1 MKGQLKKVFN
11 QSAIYSV
18 GNLANKIVGFLLLP
32 LYTDHLTDTDY
43 GMLGLLEATAMILV
57 AVLSFRIPTAMI
69 RWCSDT
75 NDQNAQGSILFTS
88 LISLLV
94 ISILINL
101 TLQPFAADFA
111 MLAFNKPVFTIFFQ
125 LLFISAGLE
134 ILNKLPL
141 EFLRFKEKAGMFI
154 SINLIKLVIV
164 LGLNIYLI
172 AYLKWGI
179 KGILVS
185 QIAGHAF
192 VLLANVVYMFK
203 NMVVQFNVK
212 AAKGMA
218 AYGFPLVFSTL
229 SAMLLSLA
237 DRYLLPYFHEYSDLG
252 VYTLAYKVSS
262 VTNVFLIT
270 SFQLGFLP
278 IAFKRFRD
286 NDFKP
291 FLSKVL
297 TYFSFLVIAFSLFL
311 SFFSKELITTF
322 AKDESFWLAYDM
334 VPIIAFLFI
343 FKAIQYVFTLSLHFT
358 KNTRYNIH
366 IVFLSLLANIVLNI
380 FLIPLYDVYG
390 AIAASILAG
399 LLGLFY
405 SYRLSERFFK
415 VDYELMKIFKLVII
429 GIVFTV
435 VLYFINPLDTWY
447 RWTAKLGCVIAFL
460 TLAVGIGY
468 FDKNEI
474 NFVKQRVKNIF

>member
-1 MKGQLKKVFN
+1 MKGQLQKVFS

-18 GNLANKIVGFLLLP
+18 GNLANKIVGFVLLP
-32 LYTDHLTDTDY
+32 LYTDYLSSTDY

-69 RWCSDT
+69 RWCSETEDLE
-75 NDQNAQGSILFTS
+75 AQGSILFTS

-101 TLQPFAADFA
+101 SLQPFASNFA
-111 MLAFNKPVFTIFFQ
+111 ILAFNKESFTIFFQ

-185 QIAGHAF
+185 QIAGHTF
-192 VLLANVVYMFK
+192 VLLANVVYMLK
-203 NMVVQFNVK
+203 NMVAKFNMK

-252 VYTLAYKVSS
+252 LYTLAYKVSS

-278 IAFKRFRD
+278 IAFKRYKD
-286 NDFKP
+286 DDFKP

-297 TYFSFLVIAFSLFL
+297 SYFSFLVVAFSLFL
-311 SFFSKELITTF
+311 SFFSKEIITTF
-322 AKDESFWLAYDM
+322 ARDESFWLAYQM

-358 KNTRYNIH
+358 KNTKFNIH
-366 IVFLSLLANIVLNI
+366 IVFLSLLVNIALNI
-380 FLIPLYDVYG
+380 ILIPVYDVYG
-390 AIAASILAG
+390 AIIASIAAG
-399 LLGLFY
+399 LVGLFY

-415 VDYELMKIFKLVII
+415 VDYELFKIGKLIVV
-429 GIVFTV
+429 GIVFTAL
-435 VLYFINPLDTWY
+435 LYLINPLDTFW
-447 RWTAKLGCVIAFL
+447 RWSAKLASIVAFVWLMIALKF
-460 TLAVGIGY
+460 

-474 NFVKQRVKNIF
+474 NFVKRTIKSIF